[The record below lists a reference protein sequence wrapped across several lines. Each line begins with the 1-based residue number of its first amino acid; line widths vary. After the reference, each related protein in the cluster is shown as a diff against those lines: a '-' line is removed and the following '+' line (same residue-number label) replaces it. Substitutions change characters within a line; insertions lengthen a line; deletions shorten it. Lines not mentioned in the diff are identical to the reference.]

1 MNKSSDIAKLCNEI
15 QEIMEVIIKAQFQKH
30 PRNQRIISMVK
41 LSSVTKRYRPSTM
54 TQCRPRGGSRQE

>member
-15 QEIMEVIIKAQFQKH
+15 QEIMEVIIKAQFQKY

-41 LSSVTKRYRPSTM
+41 LSSVTKR
-54 TQCRPRGGSRQE
+54 

>member
-1 MNKSSDIAKLCNEI
+1 MNKTNEIAKLCNEI

-41 LSSVTKRYRPSTM
+41 LSSVTTR
-54 TQCRPRGGSRQE
+54 

>member
-30 PRNQRIISMVK
+30 P
-41 LSSVTKRYRPSTM
+41 
-54 TQCRPRGGSRQE
+54 